1 VKVWP
6 QARTRTFAL
15 IGLLACLFTAPAPA
29 QPRYGG
35 GAPAVAIAELPQEAR
50 ATLGLIRRDGPFPY
64 DRDGVVFG
72 NFERQLPVRARGYYR
87 EYTVPTPGVTHRGA
101 RRIIAGR
108 DGELYYTQDHYRS
121 FRRIVE

>member
-1 VKVWP
+1 MKVWP
-6 QARTRTFAL
+6 QARTWTFAL

-29 QPRYGG
+29 QPRDGDR
-35 GAPAVAIAELPQEAR
+35 APAVAIAELPQEAR

-72 NFERQLPVRARGYYR
+72 NFERQLPVHGRGYYR